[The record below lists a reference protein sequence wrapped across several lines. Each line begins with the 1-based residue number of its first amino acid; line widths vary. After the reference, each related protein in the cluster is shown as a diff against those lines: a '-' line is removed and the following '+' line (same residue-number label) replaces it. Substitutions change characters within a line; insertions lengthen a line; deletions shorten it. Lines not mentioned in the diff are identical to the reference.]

1 MQPFTSDSVS
11 TAPSPSIRPP
21 SENEAGKGIIIHYNR
36 SINCFNPMFGIAIK
50 LVLSMLN

>member
-21 SENEAGKGIIIHYNR
+21 SEKEAGKGIIMHYNHA
-36 SINCFNPMFGIAIK
+36 INCVLLFQE
-50 LVLSMLN
+50 LVLSVRLIQQ